1 MPPKK
6 QEGAELFGRFQVRR
20 ALNADLPEDERVAEP
35 EPEPEDPNAA
45 NSGFTSVFAG
55 ARDKTNSSI
64 GQLGPPER

>member
-1 MPPKK
+1 M
-6 QEGAELFGRFQVRR
+6 RR